1 MADITKCLNDGCP
14 VRNKCYRFTAPS
26 NEYAQAVSMFDY
38 KVVERKVH
46 CDHFWLNSS
55 DKKDNDL
62 TKVFDGRGYKI

>member
-14 VRNKCYRFTAPS
+14 VREKCYRFTAQDS
-26 NEYAQAVSMFDY
+26 ERQAVAMFDF

-46 CDHFWLNSS
+46 CDYFWLNSS
-55 DKKDNDL
+55 DKKDNEL